1 MEPSDKQIEQEIERL
16 EMQEAAA
23 SLRNDL
29 DLIEKLWSDKL
40 IVSGT
45 SNLLFTK
52 SQLLAFFRAGL
63 IRMKSLERR
72 ITRVVID
79 RDTAVTTGSDTLL
92 PAVGIDS
99 GKTVYCSYMNCW
111 NREDGEW
118 KLLGRQVTVVGKVAS
133 DGTFER
139 PGT

>member
-1 MEPSDKQIEQEIERL
+1 MSTADGWNPRKNKSNRKSSDWSCRKRPHRCATI
-16 EMQEAAA
+16 
-23 SLRNDL
+23 STS
-29 DLIEKLWSDKL
+29 IEKLWSDKL
-40 IVSGT
+40 IVSGA

-72 ITRVVID
+72 ITRVVVD

-92 PAVGIDS
+92 PVVGLDS

-118 KLLGRQVTVVGKVAS
+118 KLLDGRSPSSA
-133 DGTFER
+133 R
-139 PGT
+139 

>member
-45 SNLLFTK
+45 SNLLFTNP
-52 SQLLAFFRAGL
+52 SSWHFFA
-63 IRMKSLERR
+63 
-72 ITRVVID
+72 
-79 RDTAVTTGSDTLL
+79 
-92 PAVGIDS
+92 PA
-99 GKTVYCSYMNCW
+99 
-111 NREDGEW
+111 
-118 KLLGRQVTVVGKVAS
+118 
-133 DGTFER
+133 
-139 PGT
+139 